1 MVIYGKTLLILDPNY
16 ENYGISD
23 FVSDDD
29 FLRHH
34 LFPTE
39 ASALRWNT
47 LLERHPHKKDEWEQ
61 ASKLLEAVR
70 LGLSDYARTYLSEE
84 AENRLLRRILET
96 NALLTGEAGPSPARL
111 PRRRWISYA
120 GVAAV
125 VALIVAGWAVF
136 DKNRPQAD
144 RYRQLTES
152 HIGLLDEKINTG
164 GEPLDIFLPDSTR
177 VSLSPGSRISFGKS
191 YGTAERVVYL
201 SGGAE
206 FDVTRN
212 PAVPFLVYANE
223 IVTKV
228 LGTRFTVTAFEND
241 HDITV
246 RVATGKVSVYRNKAL
261 AGTEGK
267 KGVQQELVLIPNQQ
281 AVFVKAAELF
291 SKSLVPEPEVVVPTK
306 KAQPSFVYNETPAG
320 NVFTD
325 LQDAYGIEIVYD
337 AEALSSCQLTASLS
351 EESFEEKLDIICKSI
366 SATHQVVDARIIIT
380 AKGCK

>member
-1 MVIYGKTLLILDPNY
+1 MDPNY

-34 LFPTE
+34 LFPTD
-39 ASALRWNT
+39 ASTLRWNT
-47 LLERHPHKKDEWEQ
+47 WLEGHPHKKEEWEQ

-120 GVAAV
+120 GVAAA
-125 VALIVAGWAVF
+125 VALIVAGWAVYN
-136 DKNRPQAD
+136 KNLPQAD

-164 GEPLDIFLPDSTR
+164 SEPLDIFLPDSTR

-212 PAVPFLVYANE
+212 PAAPFLVYANE

-246 RVATGKVSVYRNKAL
+246 RVVTGKVSVYRNKAL

-291 SKSLVPEPEVVVPTK
+291 NKSLVPEPEVVVPAK
-306 KAQPSFVYNETPAG
+306 RAQPSFVYNETPAG
-320 NVFTD
+320 NVFAD

>member
-1 MVIYGKTLLILDPNY
+1 MDPNY

-34 LFPTE
+34 LFPTG
-39 ASALRWNT
+39 ASRLRWDAW
-47 LLERHPHKKDEWEQ
+47 LEIHPHKKDEWEQ

-84 AENRLLRRILET
+84 AENQLLRRILET
-96 NALLTGEAGPSPARL
+96 NALLTREPVAASVPLLRK
-111 PRRRWISYA
+111 RWISYA
-120 GVAAV
+120 GVAAA
-125 VALIVAGWAVF
+125 VALIVTAGLVLNE
-136 DKNRPQAD
+136 NRPEAD
-144 RYRQLTES
+144 HYRELTES

-164 GEPLDIFLPDSTR
+164 SKALDIFLPDSTR

-191 YGTAERVVYL
+191 YGIAERVVYL

-212 PAVPFLVYANE
+212 PAAPFLVYANE

-228 LGTRFTVTAFEND
+228 LGTRFTIAAFEKD
-241 HDITV
+241 RDITV
-246 RVATGKVSVYRNKAL
+246 RVVTGKVSVYRNAAL

-267 KGVQQELVLIPNQQ
+267 KDVQQELVLIPNQQ

-291 SKSLVPEPEVVVPTK
+291 SKSLVPEPEVVRK
-306 KAQPSFVYNETPAG
+306 KAQPSFVYNETSAG
-320 NVFTD
+320 DVFAD

-337 AEALSSCQLTASLS
+337 AEALSSCQLTASLT

-366 SATHQVVDARIIIT
+366 SATHKVVDARIVIT

>member
-1 MVIYGKTLLILDPNY
+1 MDPNY

-23 FVSDDD
+23 FASDDD

-39 ASALRWNT
+39 ASRLRWDT
-47 LLERHPHKKDEWEQ
+47 WLEIHPHKKDEWEQ

-84 AENRLLRRILET
+84 AENQLLRRILET
-96 NALLTGEAGPSPARL
+96 NALLTREVSPSSVPLLRK
-111 PRRRWISYA
+111 RWLSYA
-120 GVAAV
+120 GVAAAV
-125 VALIVAGWAVF
+125 LLIVAVGIVF
-136 DKNRPQAD
+136 YENRPEAD
-144 RYRQLTES
+144 HYRELTQN
-152 HIGLLDEKINTG
+152 HIGLLDEKVNSGSTAQ
-164 GEPLDIFLPDSTR
+164 DIFLPDSTR

-191 YGTAERVVYL
+191 YGITERVIYL

-206 FDVTRN
+206 FDVMRN
-212 PAVPFLVYANE
+212 PAAPFLVYANE

-241 HDITV
+241 RDITV
-246 RVATGKVSVYRNKAL
+246 RVVTGKVSVYRNAAM

-267 KGVQQELVLIPNQQ
+267 KSVQQELVLIPNQQ

-291 SKSLVPEPEVVVPTK
+291 NKSLVPEPEVVQK
-306 KAQPSFVYNETPAG
+306 KAQPSFVYNETPASD
-320 NVFTD
+320 VFAD
-325 LQDAYGIEIVYD
+325 LQGAYGIEIVYD

-366 SATHQVVDARIIIT
+366 SATHKVVDARIIIA

>member
-1 MVIYGKTLLILDPNY
+1 MDQNY
-16 ENYGISD
+16 ESYGISD

-39 ASALRWNT
+39 ASTIHWNAWLR
-47 LLERHPHKKDEWEQ
+47 RHPHKKEEWEQ

-84 AENRLLRRILET
+84 AENQLLRRILET
-96 NALLTGEAGPSPARL
+96 NALPTREAGPPPARQL
-111 PRRRWISYA
+111 RSRWVSYA
-120 GVAAV
+120 GVAAA
-125 VALIVAGWAVF
+125 VALIIAGWAVF
-136 DKNRPQAD
+136 DKNRPHAD

-152 HIGLLDEKINTG
+152 HAGLLDEKINTG
-164 GEPLDIFLPDSTR
+164 SEPIAVLLPDSSR
-177 VSLSPGSRISFGKS
+177 VNLSPGSRISFSKS

-212 PAVPFLVYANE
+212 PAAPFLVYANE
-223 IVTKV
+223 IVTRV
-228 LGTRFTVTAFEND
+228 LGTRFTVTAFESD
-241 HDITV
+241 RDITV
-246 RVATGKVSVYRNKAL
+246 RVATGKVSVYRNGAL
-261 AGTEGK
+261 TGAEGK

-291 SKSLVPEPEVVVPTK
+291 SKSLVPEPEVVIPAK

-320 NVFTD
+320 DVFAD

-337 AEALSSCQLTASLS
+337 AEALGSCQLTASLS

>member
-1 MVIYGKTLLILDPNY
+1 MDPNY

-39 ASALRWNT
+39 ASTFHWNT
-47 LLERHPHKKDEWEQ
+47 WLKAYPHKKEEWEQ

-84 AENRLLRRILET
+84 AENQLLRRILET
-96 NALLTGEAGPSPARL
+96 NALLTPETGPTAVRRL
-111 PRRRWISYA
+111 RSRWISYA
-120 GVAAV
+120 GVAAA
-125 VALIVAGWAVF
+125 VALIMTGWAVF
-136 DKNRPQAD
+136 NKNRPQAD
-144 RYRQLTES
+144 PYRQLTES
-152 HIGLLDEKINTG
+152 HIGVLDEKVNAG
-164 GEPLDIFLPDSTR
+164 SEPMDIFLPDSTR
-177 VSLSPGSRISFGKS
+177 VNLSPGSRISFGKS

-201 SGGAE
+201 SGRAE

-212 PAVPFLVYANE
+212 PAAPFLVYANE

-228 LGTRFTVTAFEND
+228 LGTRFTVSAFEND
-241 HDITV
+241 RDITV
-246 RVATGKVSVYRNKAL
+246 RVATGKVSVYRNETL

-291 SKSLVPEPEVVVPTK
+291 SKSLVPEPEVVIPGK
-306 KAQPSFVYNETPAG
+306 KAQPSFIYSETPAG
-320 NVFTD
+320 SVFTD